1 MFSECSS
8 GMQFRNVVSENSI
21 VFKNSADRVPV
32 LLILALSVL
41 DFSLYFL
48 VDNLYL
54 LGAYFYVMIIPKSQ
68 ICAWNHHHQHTPMFR
83 YTLPNRILEFFYAL
97 HTGVTTNLWVLHHV
111 LGHHHNY
118 LDQEI
123 DQSRWQRRN
132 GKVMGE
138 LEYSLKTTFTAY
150 YRGFQVGRKHP
161 QEMRVFL
168 VYTALTVLILAALVG
183 YRPGPA
189 ILLFVLPML
198 MGLFMTA
205 WATYEHHAGLS
216 TDNLYEASFNNLNKW
231 YNLFTGNLGYHTAHH
246 YKQGLHWSKLPQLHA
261 KIEHNI
267 PEPLLRKTWV

>member
-1 MFSECSS
+1 M
-8 GMQFRNVVSENSI
+8 
-21 VFKNSADRVPV
+21 VFKNSADRIPV
-32 LLILALSVL
+32 LIILALSVL
-41 DFSLYFL
+41 DFSLYLL

-54 LGAYFYVMIIPKSQ
+54 LGIYFYVMLIPKSQ
-68 ICAWNHHHQHTPMFR
+68 ICAWNHHHQHTPTFLH
-83 YTLPNRILEFFYAL
+83 TPLNRILEFFYAL

-118 LDQEI
+118 LDQKV
-123 DQSRWQRRN
+123 DQSRWQRKN

-138 LEYSLKTTFTAY
+138 LEYSLMITVTAY
-150 YRGFQVGRKHP
+150 YRGFQVGRKNP
-161 QEMRVFL
+161 KEMRAFL
-168 VYTALTVLILAALVG
+168 LYSAITFIILAGLVV

-189 ILLFVLPML
+189 ILLFILPMI

-205 WATYEHHAGLS
+205 WATYEHHAGLN
-216 TDNLYEASFNNLNKW
+216 TDNLYEASFNNQNKW

-246 YKQGLHWSKLPQLHA
+246 YKQGLHWSKLPQLHT